1 MKYWRIKLSLF
12 LTFLFFS
19 VVMSSDGILIL
30 QVQQHYG
37 IKAAVAGIL
46 GGCRDL
52 SVAVAALLFAAHTA
66 RIGYKRSML
75 IGLAMVA
82 AISVWVPFGN
92 SFSTIGLMFV
102 VTGMAFALVKSSIF
116 ASLGLMEHDLKHHA
130 SMMSYLEATFTA
142 GTFAGYFVFSA
153 FSDDAHP
160 DATGWLLSHLPV
172 LNGWSFTRHAAAG
185 IENWLLVYYV
195 LAGAAV
201 VAMLILWSAPLD
213 ESQVQEKEPKGL
225 RQSLLLDFTAMFKLA
240 MTAVAA
246 AFVASVFTFDVL
258 NESVMKWLPTFN
270 SRVLHMSDT
279 LSIQMVSLMAGSA
292 VFGRILV
299 GIGIRFLHWLPVLLV
314 CLGLTACLIVVA
326 LPLAHQSG
334 TTLIVSW
341 KTAPLAAYILP
352 LIGMVT
358 APIYPIIN
366 SVMLS
371 SLPPRQHGP
380 MTGLI
385 LLCSAMGATVGSMT
399 TGKVFQTYGGET
411 AFYCMLVPTFVLACS
426 LTALWYL
433 EKRALAGRNPLVESE
448 EEIEAG
454 RLNA

>member
-75 IGLAMVA
+75 IGLAMVT

-142 GTFAGYFVFSA
+142 GTFTGYFVFSA

-185 IENWLLVYYV
+185 IQNWLLVYYV

-201 VAMLILWSAPLD
+201 VVMLILWSAPLD
-213 ESQVQEKEPKGL
+213 ESQVQERAPKGL
-225 RQSLLLDFTAMFKLA
+225 REALLLDFTAMFKLA

-326 LPLAHQSG
+326 LPLAHQAG

-433 EKRALAGRNPLVESE
+433 EKRALAGHNPLVESE
-448 EEIEAG
+448 DEIGAA
-454 RLNA
+454 RLKA

>member
-75 IGLAMVA
+75 IGLAMVT

-142 GTFAGYFVFSA
+142 GTFTGYFVFSA

-160 DATGWLLSHLPV
+160 DTTGWLLSHLPV

-185 IENWLLVYYV
+185 IQNWLLVYYV

-201 VAMLILWSAPLD
+201 VVMLILWSAPLD
-213 ESQVQEKEPKGL
+213 ESQVQERAPKGL
-225 RQSLLLDFTAMFKLA
+225 REALLLDFTAMFKLA

-433 EKRALAGRNPLVESE
+433 EKRALAGHNPLVESE
-448 EEIEAG
+448 DEIGAA
-454 RLNA
+454 RLKA